1 MAWQSLIYIRWAFS
15 EYERNW
21 CTMIN
26 VKIINC
32 MCTLNVYRSIIV
44 IATLNSAPL
53 NFVRLVYC
61 FYFCCGW
68 VGWLSV
74 IFFSPL
80 FVAESISE
88 ERRPRAFLCNIF
100 PFLGDLLCDRL
111 RCVVFALLTSWCTAC
126 TLQTNEISFRYSLA
140 LYRRQLGIGSRLC
153 AHCTAWT
160 VV

>member
-68 VGWLSV
+68 VGWLAV
-74 IFFSPL
+74 IFFL
-80 FVAESISE
+80 LYLLLNLLAKRDVLGHFFA
-88 ERRPRAFLCNIF
+88 IF
-100 PFLGDLLCDRL
+100 SHSLEIYCAIGCDVL
-111 RCVVFALLTSWCTAC
+111 
-126 TLQTNEISFRYSLA
+126 YSLCWP
-140 LYRRQLGIGSRLC
+140 LGAQP
-153 AHCTAWT
+153 AHCRRTKFHFVT
-160 VV
+160 VWLCIVVNWASACAYVQPGP